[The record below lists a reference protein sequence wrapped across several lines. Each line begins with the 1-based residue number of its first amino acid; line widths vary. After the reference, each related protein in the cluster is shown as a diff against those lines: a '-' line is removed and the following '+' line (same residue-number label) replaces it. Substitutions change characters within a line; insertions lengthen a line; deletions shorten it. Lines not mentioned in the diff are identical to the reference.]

1 MGKNLGI
8 LGFIITENSS
18 AQTSADKYSFW
29 VDRQLSKSRIK
40 YEIEERFK
48 VKVIKVNVVN
58 MKGKVKILRQRKGK
72 RSDRKKAI
80 VTIKKG
86 QRIKEFEINK

>member
-1 MGKNLGI
+1 M
-8 LGFIITENSS
+8 GFIVTEKSS
-18 AQTSADKYSFW
+18 AQASEGKYSFW
-29 VDRQLSKSRIK
+29 VDRQLSKSQIK

-48 VKVIKVNVVN
+48 VKVIKINIVNV
-58 MKGKVKILRQRKGK
+58 KGKEKSLRQRKGK

-86 QRIKEFEINK
+86 QRIKEFEITE

>member
-1 MGKNLGI
+1 MGNSIGI
-8 LGFIITENSS
+8 LGFIITEKSS
-18 AQTSADKYSFW
+18 AQTPESKYSFW

-48 VKVIKVNVVN
+48 VKVVKVNIVN
-58 MKGKVKILRQRKGK
+58 VKGKEKSLRQRKGK
-72 RSDRKKAI
+72 RSDQKKAI

-86 QRIKEFEINK
+86 QRIKEFEITE